1 MNASYLPP
9 ERLVIIE
16 LKMPTSQ
23 RVKVEYTGSIA
34 IITLDHPQKLNV
46 LTKDDFYQLATYLN
60 QIADREDILI
70 TLLIGKGNYFSA

>member
-70 TLLIGKGNYFSA
+70 TLLIGKGKYFSA

>member
-1 MNASYLPP
+1 MNASCLPP

-70 TLLIGKGNYFSA
+70 TLLIGKGKYFSA